1 MCQHRLDEG
10 KLANAWGNAEVPPQE
25 SATFLCLQEMD
36 SNVLLYDAE
45 LSCVCRPS
53 TLNYVMKRSA
63 HLHVL
68 VELAEEVLLQ
78 AVAQVGC
85 KAAAAVD
92 AESCR
97 QRLAQ
102 RRHERIPLPL
112 RHNALRSKPYLK
124 KWLFRSMHGQQWLML
139 AALMVPLHSLA
150 LFAVF
155 MTFEGYGGIFMGCRQ
170 WCQT

>member
-25 SATFLCLQEMD
+25 ITTFLCLQEMD

-53 TLNYVMKRSA
+53 TLHYVMKRSA

-68 VELAEEVLLQ
+68 IKLAEEVLLQ
-78 AVAQVGC
+78 AVAQIGC

-112 RHNALRSKPYLK
+112 RHNALRLKPYLK
-124 KWLFRSMHGQQWLML
+124 VAISQYAWPAMAHAGSTDGSIAFIGT
-139 AALMVPLHSLA
+139 V
-150 LFAVF
+150 
-155 MTFEGYGGIFMGCRQ
+155 CRLYDL
-170 WCQT
+170 